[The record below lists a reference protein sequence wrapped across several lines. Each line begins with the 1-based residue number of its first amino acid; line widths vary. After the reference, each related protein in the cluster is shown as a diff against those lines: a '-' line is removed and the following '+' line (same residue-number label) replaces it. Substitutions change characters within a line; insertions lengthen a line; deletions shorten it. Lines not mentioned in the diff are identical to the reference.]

1 MCRQG
6 RRFSK
11 AAQATNQCPTSSTSC
26 GYFEFSSAD
35 ENPKTGVY
43 DCVDGGILF
52 EDSGEVDEDAEDRHR
67 VVRDSRE
74 DVEVT
79 EVSAD
84 VRRHVRSS
92 PEMYNF
98 GGG

>member
-26 GYFEFSSAD
+26 GYFEFSSGD
-35 ENPKTGVY
+35 QKNGNPTTGVY

-52 EDSGEVDEDAEDRHR
+52 EDSGEVDDDLEDRHR
-67 VVRDSRE
+67 NVR
-74 DVEVT
+74 VFKNG
-79 EVSAD
+79 SASQKI
-84 VRRHVRSS
+84 V
-92 PEMYNF
+92 
-98 GGG
+98 